1 MKTAKAMFLFSLCSL
16 VGCHST
22 HSSEIVRQVEIA
34 GSGEVKQIPVESLMR
49 FFDLHARLAIR
60 IEAMCVTN
68 RQPGSADWM
77 VSDEGKVCQAV
88 GSRDR
93 VKYLET
99 LETMKRMDMKDGDQN
114 AAARIDQAEGK

>member
-1 MKTAKAMFLFSLCSL
+1 VKTSTSAFVLALL
-16 VGCHST
+16 VITGCHST
-22 HSSEIVRQVEIA
+22 RSSEIVRQVEIA

-88 GSRDR
+88 ASRDR